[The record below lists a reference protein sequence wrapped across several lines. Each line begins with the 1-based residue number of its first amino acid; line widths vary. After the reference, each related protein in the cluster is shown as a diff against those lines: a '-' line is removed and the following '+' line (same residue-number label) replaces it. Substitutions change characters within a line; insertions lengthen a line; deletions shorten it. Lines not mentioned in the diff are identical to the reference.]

1 MSEEWLTGLDNG
13 EKRDERMIKNIY
25 TAVML
30 FLVMVLLIGG
40 VYVNSIIEVF
50 TV

>member
-1 MSEEWLTGLDNG
+1 MRMDWLTGYAYT
-13 EKRDERMIKNIY
+13 DERERNMTKNIY

-30 FLVMVLLIGG
+30 FLMMVLLIGG
-40 VYVNSIIEVF
+40 VYINSVMEVF